1 LNAVSGARMPDGVRV
16 PHPLAHA
23 LPLFV
28 LAGLC
33 LSSLDA
39 TAKYLVR
46 DHSLFVVV
54 WARYAGQMVVVT
66 PWALHR
72 GGRRFFRTN
81 RLGLQLLRS
90 LFLLLATLGFWGGL
104 RYLPLAEASSITFL
118 APTFVVLLSWPLL
131 HERPTRARRI
141 ASTVGFIGILIL
153 LRPGSSILHPAV
165 LLLIG
170 AALANALYQLL
181 TRRLLDESIYA
192 TLFYSAS
199 VGTLALSLALPF
211 TTSLPHVLAVGIGP
225 LVLLGLLAGVGH
237 RCMTQAY
244 LRASAS
250 LLSPFTYLQIL
261 WATGFGYLLFD
272 QHPDAL
278 SGVGMAVVVAS
289 GVGLALWERRRR

>member
-1 LNAVSGARMPDGVRV
+1 MRD

-28 LAGLC
+28 LAGFC

-54 WARYAGQMVVVT
+54 WARYAGQMIVVT
-66 PWALHR
+66 PWALH
-72 GGRRFFRTN
+72 GGGPGFFRT
-81 RLGLQLLRS
+81 RKLRLQLLRS

-118 APTFVVLLSWPLL
+118 SPTFVVLLSWPLL
-131 HERPTRARRI
+131 HERATHARRI

-153 LRPGSSILHPAV
+153 LRPGSAILHPAV

-170 AALANALYQLL
+170 SALVNALYQLL
-181 TRRLLDESIYA
+181 TRKLLDESIHA

-211 TTSLPHVLAVGIGP
+211 TTSLSHLLAVGIGP
-225 LVLLGLLAGVGH
+225 LALLGLLAGAGH
-237 RCMTQAY
+237 WCVTQAY
-244 LRASAS
+244 LRAPAS

-261 WATGFGYLLFD
+261 WATAFGYVLFG

-278 SGVGMAVVVAS
+278 SGLGMAIVVAS
-289 GVGLALWERRRR
+289 GVGLALWERRIR